1 MSGAAGIERVSPSQT
16 FETREAT
23 IRSDPFTSGL
33 NGERGVVG
41 IAYEIASRR
50 NTGTEITEDSP
61 VTSARRNDCH
71 VGMVAQLS
79 DVSHG
84 FWQGGGRTKN
94 LWMGQN
100 AQAATEHQFRN
111 SASLEVVVKV
121 LLQP

>member
-1 MSGAAGIERVSPSQT
+1 MMCFFDCFKKRLSGAAGIERVSPSQT
-16 FETREAT
+16 FETREAS

-50 NTGTEITEDSP
+50 NTGAEITEDSP
-61 VTSARRNDCH
+61 VTSTWRNDCH

-84 FWQGGGRTKN
+84 FRQGGFAY
-94 LWMGQN
+94 WMPTILRL
-100 AQAATEHQFRN
+100 ARR
-111 SASLEVVVKV
+111 
-121 LLQP
+121 